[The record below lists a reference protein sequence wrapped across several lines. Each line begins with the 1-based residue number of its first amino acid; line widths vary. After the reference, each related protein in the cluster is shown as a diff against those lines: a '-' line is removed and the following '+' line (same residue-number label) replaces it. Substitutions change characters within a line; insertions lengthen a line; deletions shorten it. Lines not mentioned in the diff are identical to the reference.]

1 MIGGVAFMVDF
12 GNKLNRLRTDK
23 GLSQEKLAKKLNI
36 TKSMIS
42 AYENS
47 IRLPSYDVLIKIALF
62 FNVSIDYLFGFHEKQ
77 FLDTT
82 NLTGEQIEILS
93 RLIDQFKN
101 KP

>member
-1 MIGGVAFMVDF
+1 MVDF
-12 GNKLNRLRTDK
+12 GDKLKKLRTDK
-23 GLSQEKLAKKLNI
+23 GLSQDKLAKRLTI

-62 FNVSIDYLFGFHEKQ
+62 FNVSMDYFFGFDKRR

-82 NLTGEQIEILS
+82 GLSEEQIEILS
-93 RLIDQFKN
+93 RLIDQFK
-101 KP
+101 K

>member
-1 MIGGVAFMVDF
+1 MVDF